1 MQNKVEGAQCFSS
14 RFYNLLWD
22 NYEVTNG
29 EAEHGI
35 YEGFGPRGTPPD
47 TPEVRKGIPES
58 QVLDRY
64 CFWKVQSLDSG
75 AQGDFFNQ
83 DNLFVPINVSNTHCL
98 FLRVD
103 LNAQVIEVYDSIGGS
118 PNPRNNKYMW
128 AMRQFLYDLK
138 FKGTTID
145 SGPNFEE

>member
-1 MQNKVEGAQCFSS
+1 M
-14 RFYNLLWD
+14 
-22 NYEVTNG
+22 
-29 EAEHGI
+29 
-35 YEGFGPRGTPPD
+35 
-47 TPEVRKGIPES
+47 
-58 QVLDRY
+58 LDRY
-64 CFWKVQSLDSG
+64 QFWTVQSLDSG
-75 AQGDFFNQ
+75 VQGGFFNQ
-83 DNLFVPINVSNTHCL
+83 DNRFVPINVSNTHWL